1 MCRYFET
8 LLYRKEKSELIFFL
22 KNNCSNFPE
31 FLTSFQVYLTNF
43 MRQKICLLVIILPI
57 LGFSQENNLIKGEVL
72 FQSENLEGINI
83 LNMTSGEGT
92 ISDVKG
98 FFFIKANLKDT
109 LVFSSIQYKVK
120 EHIVTKEDLTINNNL
135 TIYLEDLVNELE
147 TVTIRQYS
155 LSGTLKEDLKEI
167 PTFEDK
173 LPIYNARTL
182 MGMHF
187 EKDEKD
193 LFSGVKNNALR
204 DNVGGAAMDINFK
217 MILSPL
223 VKLLK
228 KKIKTPISETKSVEE
243 VLTEQLFLEI
253 KILPVDKY
261 YEFVEYLKE
270 QPETIVAINRND
282 DLMVLEYLIEQSL
295 IYKEKYGL

>member
-1 MCRYFET
+1 MRLNIYF
-8 LLYRKEKSELIFFL
+8 
-22 KNNCSNFPE
+22 
-31 FLTSFQVYLTNF
+31 
-43 MRQKICLLVIILPI
+43 IILIIPI
-57 LGFSQENNLIKGEVL
+57 ITFAQESHLIKGRVL
-72 FQSENLEGINI
+72 CQSEYLEGINI
-83 LNMTSGEGT
+83 LNMSSGKGT
-92 ISDVKG
+92 VSDEQGRFIMEVK
-98 FFFIKANLKDT
+98 LKDT
-109 LVFSSIQYKVK
+109 LIFSSIQYKVK
-120 EHIVTKEDLTINNNL
+120 EHIVTKEDVKIDNNL

-147 TVTIRQYS
+147 TVTIRQYA

-173 LPIYNARTL
+173 LPIYNARSL
-182 MGMHF
+182 MEMHF
-187 EKDEKD
+187 EKDERD
-193 LFSGVKNNALR
+193 LFYGVKNNALR

-223 VKLLK
+223 ISLLK
-228 KKIKTPISETKSVEE
+228 RKGNTPVSEIKSVEE

-282 DLMVLEYLIEQSL
+282 DLMVLEYLMEQSI
-295 IYKEKYGL
+295 IYKEKYGF